1 MSRSARSDDA
11 ITIPVAP
18 LRRLFT
24 IVVVLVVLVALIA
37 AALAQRDR
45 LAIAFGGTPAAY
57 IDQSTYQSVV
67 LTTNQVYFGKLR
79 LDGDVYLL
87 TDVYSLNAGS
97 DASSSVQLVKRGGE
111 LNGPEDPLVMPGRSV
126 LFFENMR
133 PDSQVMVAI
142 RQIKS
147 GNIPTAAPATA
158 TPVRTTTPTPSA
170 TR

>member
-11 ITIPVAP
+11 ITIPVAS
-18 LRRLFT
+18 LRRLVT
-24 IVVVLVVLVALIA
+24 IVVVLIVLAAIA
-37 AALAQRDR
+37 ALAMAQRDR
-45 LAIAFGGTPAAY
+45 LALAFGGTPAAY

-97 DASSSVQLVKRGGE
+97 DASSGSVQLVKRGGE
-111 LNGPEDPLVMPGRSV
+111 LNGPEDPLVIPGRSV

-133 PDSQVMVAI
+133 QDSQVMNAI

-147 GNIPTAAPATA
+147 GNIPAATA
-158 TPVRTTTPTPSA
+158 TPVRTATPAPSA

>member
-18 LRRLFT
+18 LRRLIT
-24 IVVVLVVLVALIA
+24 IVVVLIILAAVAA
-37 AALAQRDR
+37 FALAQRDR
-45 LAIAFGGTPAAY
+45 LALAFGGTPAAY
-57 IDQSTYQSVV
+57 VDQSTYQSVV

-79 LDGDVYLL
+79 VDGDVYLL
-87 TDVYSLNAGS
+87 TDVFSLNSS
-97 DASSSVQLVKRGGE
+97 DTASGSVQLVKRGGE
-111 LNGPEDPLVMPGRSV
+111 LSGPQDPLVVPGRSV

-133 PDSQVMVAI
+133 QDSQVMIAI

-147 GNIPTAAPATA
+147 GTIPTQAPATA
-158 TPVRTTTPTPSA
+158 TPVRTSTPAPSA